1 MASRSRRLLLPLL
14 LAVSAAALQVTPNS
28 PCSSAC
34 IDSAGLDAS
43 DPNSSN
49 TRAGDIVCA
58 DGQFDAD
65 ADAAGRK
72 LRTCLACLQ
81 GSTYTQGG
89 EGDQAWF
96 LCTALPRAPRCE
108 KKKKKCGVA
117 LTPRAR

>member
-108 KKKKKCGVA
+108 KKKKNAA
-117 LTPRAR
+117 LR

>member
-1 MASRSRRLLLPLL
+1 MASRSRRLLLLL
-14 LAVSAAALQVTPNS
+14 LAASAAALQVTPNS

-58 DGQFDAD
+58 DGQFDAG
-65 ADAAGRK
+65 AGAAGRK

-96 LCTALPRAPRCE
+96 LCTPPPPGPR
-108 KKKKKCGVA
+108 
-117 LTPRAR
+117 L